1 MVDENEAP
9 VAGASVSFEWADKE
23 GESQTS
29 TTVSDGLGL
38 FSLTGIQG
46 KSLSVRV
53 SREGYSLTR
62 SNQMTFLYADMTGR
76 GTFTP
81 DAANPVLFHMR
92 KRGPGADLITS
103 QYGVKDYLGVS
114 APLDGTSVQV
124 DLLERKTGQGEM
136 KISQTKPA
144 YENWKQATEWAF
156 HMEIPGGGFVECND
170 EFPFEAPE
178 TGYKPAVAFNFQAGE
193 TNWMTNLSKDY
204 YIKFGNPARY
214 GRLHLETSIM
224 MSGARFT
231 YAINPDGSRYLEPK

>member
-1 MVDENEAP
+1 
-9 VAGASVSFEWADKE
+9 
-23 GESQTS
+23 
-29 TTVSDGLGL
+29 
-38 FSLTGIQG
+38 
-46 KSLSVRV
+46 
-53 SREGYSLTR
+53 
-62 SNQMTFLYADMTGR
+62 MTFLYADMTGR

-231 YAINPDGSRYLEPK
+231 YAINPGGSRYLEPK